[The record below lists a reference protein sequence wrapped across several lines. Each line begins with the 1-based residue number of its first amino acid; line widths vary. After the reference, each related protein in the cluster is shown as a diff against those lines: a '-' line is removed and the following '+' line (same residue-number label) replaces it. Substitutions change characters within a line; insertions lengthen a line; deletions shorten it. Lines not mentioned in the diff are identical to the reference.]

1 MINQKKDLIIAIDG
15 YSACGKS
22 TFAKAIARELH
33 YTYID
38 SGAMYRAVTLYSL
51 RNKITQDKLVDLA
64 KLKKSLDEINIEI
77 KYNQNLDR
85 FDTYLNYENVEED
98 IRSVI
103 VSNHVSPVSKVKEVR
118 AKLVQIQ
125 RRLGKDKKIVMD
137 GRDIGSVVFPE
148 ADIKIFLTA
157 SLAVRAKRR
166 YDEMVE
172 KGLNITYK
180 EIEKNILERDYIDK
194 NRKIS
199 PLTKAPDAITLNNS
213 NMTVEEQMGWFKEII
228 NKVNGE

>member
-22 TFAKAIARELH
+22 TFAKAIARKLH

-51 RNKITQDKLVDLA
+51 RNKITQDKLVDLV

-77 KYNQNLDR
+77 KYNQNLDS
-85 FDTYLNYENVEED
+85 FDTYLNNENVEED
-98 IRSVI
+98 IRSVV
-103 VSNHVSPVSKVKEVR
+103 VSNHVSPVSKIKEVR
-118 AKLVQIQ
+118 EKLVQIQ

-166 YDEMVE
+166 FDEMTE

-180 EIEKNILERDYIDK
+180 EIEKNILERDFIDA
-194 NRKIS
+194 NREIS
-199 PLTKAPDAITLNNS
+199 PLTKAADAIILDNS
-213 NMTVEEQMGWFKEII
+213 NMTVEQQMDWFKEII
-228 NKVNGE
+228 KNNWE